1 MEFKGTQGE
10 WKVIDGWK
18 LDSNGNEIKQKGTMF
33 PSVLFLGDKE
43 TFQKSMGRTGI
54 TINTSHNNSC
64 ESIMANAKL
73 IASAPDLLKELQKI
87 KLDIDLGVIGV
98 RKSSPIYSGIVNAI
112 NKALN

>member
-1 MEFKGTQGE
+1 MEFKGTQGY
-10 WKVIDGWK
+10 WKVVNETQIAFSQDDFNTK
-18 LDSNGNEIKQKGTMF
+18 DCDLYEHQYDSFEELI
-33 PSVLFLGDKE
+33 
-43 TFQKSMGRTGI
+43 
-54 TINTSHNNSC
+54 
-64 ESIMANAKL
+64 ANAKL